1 MYKPHQHWYKIC
13 TIPSCKEKQ
22 KTNMWHVF
30 IQTRTTSKMGIKVVN
45 QFRLGKVYKLYK
57 YILVFKNVLVN
68 ACPKFNQT
76 IVNLVVGQITNLGDV
91 HKFCIFLR
99 FEGRNDEK
107 CTEVTINMHFQNTK
121 IKTWKKKARRLIL
134 HHCHKMV
141 CTLAQIYPKCAI
153 HWLEKDG
160 KKMLSATPFNVLWSF
175 WTLFGAK
182 WFLYPKK
189 TVILSLSF

>member
-1 MYKPHQHWYKIC
+1 MVECC
-13 TIPSCKEKQ
+13 TDSSLPVLVCTPCNLLPLHHLHLPGTFGTSLRYFANVAITAQCPFGCFPTRVGIFTAILGCAVLRLEKRCFAFAAADFGCLQ
-22 KTNMWHVF
+22 LGLVGTFAAGILVLTVGPPTNL
-30 IQTRTTSKMGIKVVN
+30 TGIKVVN

-121 IKTWKKKARRLIL
+121 IKT
-134 HHCHKMV
+134 
-141 CTLAQIYPKCAI
+141 
-153 HWLEKDG
+153 
-160 KKMLSATPFNVLWSF
+160 
-175 WTLFGAK
+175 
-182 WFLYPKK
+182 
-189 TVILSLSF
+189 